1 MENMRKLIIGIGLL
15 HALLLLNW
23 NCSEKTTKAADNS
36 NAASKDLKLVW
47 SDEFDYTGLPD
58 STRWGYDLGD
68 GCPNVC
74 GWGNNELQYYT
85 RDRKNARVEKG
96 VLVVEAHWEPIDKR
110 NYSSARVVSKFKGDW
125 TYGRM
130 AIKAKLPGG
139 RGVWPAIW
147 MLPTD
152 WKYGGWPGS
161 GEIDIMEFVGYMP
174 DSLFGSLHTKSF
186 NHAIGTQSTKG
197 IFVRD
202 LSTAFHEYAIDWFPD
217 RIDFLFDGK
226 VYHTFE
232 NRKTGPDAWP
242 FDQRFYM
249 ILNLAVGGNWGGK
262 MGVDETIWPRR
273 MEVDYVRIYKR

>member
-1 MENMRKLIIGIGLL
+1 MRYHTPGTLI
-15 HALLLLNW
+15 LLLTMSLNW
-23 NCSEKTTKAADNS
+23 HCSERTTLPMTATDSAGKS
-36 NAASKDLKLVW
+36 LKLVW

-85 RDRKNARVEKG
+85 RDRKNARAEKG
-96 VLVVEAHWEPIDKR
+96 VLIVEAHREPTGTKA
-110 NYSSARVVSKFKGDW
+110 YSSARVVSKFKGDW
-125 TYGRM
+125 TYGRI
-130 AIKAKLPGG
+130 AIKAKLPKGLG
-139 RGVWPAIW
+139 TWPAIW

-152 WKYGGWPGS
+152 WKYGGWPAS

-174 DSLFGSLHTKSF
+174 DSLFGSVHTKSF

-197 IFVRD
+197 MYVKD
-202 LSTAFHEYAIDWFPD
+202 LSTAFHEYAIDWHPE

-226 VYHTFE
+226 VYHTFK
-232 NRKTGPDAWP
+232 NQKTGPDAWP
-242 FDQRFYM
+242 FDQRFHL

-262 MGVDETIWPRR
+262 MGVDEKIWPQR
-273 MEVDYVRIYKR
+273 MEVDYVRVYQK